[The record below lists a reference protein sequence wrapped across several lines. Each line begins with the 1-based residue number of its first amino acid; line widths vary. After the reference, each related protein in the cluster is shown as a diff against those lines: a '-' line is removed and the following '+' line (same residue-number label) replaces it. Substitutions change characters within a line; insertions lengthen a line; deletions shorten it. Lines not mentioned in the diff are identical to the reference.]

1 MAERSQ
7 RLRDST
13 HPCVS
18 DALMSLMSTSPPVFS
33 LKGSGCKSTVVGEC
47 RSSDDAQT
55 YSYCFLISK
64 LLPKGKAH
72 STGRPSSVR

>member
-7 RLRDST
+7 RSRDST

-18 DALMSLMSTSPPVFS
+18 DAFMSLMSTSPPVFS
-33 LKGSGCKSTVVGEC
+33 LKGSGCKWIVVGEC

-55 YSYCFLISK
+55 
-64 LLPKGKAH
+64 
-72 STGRPSSVR
+72 